1 MQNTCLKYHK
11 YFIIHFLGLGRCLK
25 TNILGMIPLKHS
37 HNTTEQVRYKREA
50 ISRVST
56 YLPKFHLIR
65 PFRSYF
71 WNFSDFCLFII
82 FKRFFFFFLLNDR
95 QHRISYVRFLSSVLL
110 DHIKFIVA
118 FHFISFRLISFH
130 FISFDFIS
138 FDLITYHIIT
148 LIYIALH
155 FI

>member
-71 WNFSDFCLFII
+71 WNFSDFSLFII
-82 FKRFFFFFLLNDR
+82 FKRFFSLFLLNDR
-95 QHRISYVRFLSSVLL
+95 QHRISYVRFISSVLL
-110 DHIKFIVA
+110 DHIKFIIA
-118 FHFISFRLISFH
+118 FHFISFHLISFH
-130 FISFDFIS
+130 FIWFHLIWFDFIS
-138 FDLITYHIIT
+138 FHLISFY
-148 LIYIALH
+148 LIW
-155 FI
+155 